1 MTRIKL
7 EDVTIDFPIYS
18 TVSRSIRHRLLQ
30 GAVGSGISG
39 GEGDKTWV
47 RALDHLDLEFQDGDR
62 VGLVGHNGAG
72 KTTLLRVLAG
82 VYAPTS
88 GRMRRV
94 GTVAPLFDISLGF
107 DMERSGYDNIVL
119 RGLFLGLT
127 RQEIEEQVDSI
138 ASFTELGAYLSM
150 PLRTY
155 SSGMLLRLAFAVS
168 TAVRPD
174 IILMDEWIGVGD
186 SHFIERATARLDEFI
201 AGSSVLVL
209 ASHSETLIRDVCN
222 KAILMGQGRIL
233 AQGSVDHVYGYYRHF
248 GDTPFFNS
256 EDYLAENPDVA
267 DAVVKDVT
275 APWLHYTIHG
285 IWEGRS
291 PGNGIELRYFDGDPV
306 FQGAKQRGD
315 AAAAM
320 DRIAEVAPFLPGFR
334 APADWR
340 RPANLRRPLN
350 FSFPDQTDA
359 LEQPVSPAAIQ
370 HKGTHS

>member
-1 MTRIKL
+1 MTYIQL

-39 GEGDKTWV
+39 VEGDKTWV
-47 RALDHLDLEFQDGDR
+47 RALDHLDLEFRDGDR

-88 GRMRRV
+88 GRMRRA

-127 RQEIEEQVDSI
+127 RPEIEEQVDSI

-201 AGSSVLVL
+201 AGSSILVL
-209 ASHSETLIRDVCN
+209 ASHSETLIREVCN
-222 KAILMGQGRIL
+222 KAILMGQGRVL

-306 FQGAKQRGD
+306 FQSAKQRSD

-334 APADWR
+334 APANWR

-350 FSFPDQTDA
+350 FSFPDQGDA
-359 LEQPVSPAAIQ
+359 LEQPTPPQRSN
-370 HKGTHS
+370 TRS